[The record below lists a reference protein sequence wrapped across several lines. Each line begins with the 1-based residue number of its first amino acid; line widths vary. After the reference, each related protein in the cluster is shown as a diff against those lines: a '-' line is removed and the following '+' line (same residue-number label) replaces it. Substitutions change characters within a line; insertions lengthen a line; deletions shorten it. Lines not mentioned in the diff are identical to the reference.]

1 MQCTL
6 RKMKQ
11 TFTFHEYNRIYTPGS
26 NAGRF
31 YGTEKV
37 HKVQANGTDD
47 ELPIRPIVSNID
59 ASS

>member
-1 MQCTL
+1 
-6 RKMKQ
+6 MKQ
-11 TFTFHEYNRIYTPGS
+11 TFMFHEYNRIYTPGS

>member
-1 MQCTL
+1 
-6 RKMKQ
+6 MKQ

-37 HKVQANGTDD
+37 YKVQANGTDD